1 MASNVPAPEGVE
13 IQEPPTA
20 GAWGEWNPTE
30 DSAHP
35 IRGKHRVIKQR
46 GGLARSSTVL
56 GVGVI
61 AAVGAG
67 GIATAQDR
75 PQVAI
80 SIPSLPDLADGLGL
94 ADGKADDGDHHR
106 DAAAGSSRSA
116 AGGTRAGVV
125 AQQAQAQAQAGAGA
139 GAGEVLLNRIL
150 QQAES
155 QEDAAASQDRAE
167 AERVAQEAAAQEA
180 KAKLEAARQ
189 AADKAAEEARAAA
202 EKEAREAAEAKAKA
216 EAEQAQQ
223 AQQAKAA
230 GSYALPTSAYTLTSH
245 YGDAGSMWSSGY
257 HTGLDFAA
265 PTGTPVKAVAGGK
278 ITSAG
283 WSGAYGYRIVLELA
297 DGTEI
302 WYCHLSSMSV
312 TSGAVGAG
320 DTIGRVG
327 ATGNVTGPHLH
338 LEVRKGGSTMDPLA
352 WLTSKGLN
360 P

>member
-1 MASNVPAPEGVE
+1 MASNLPAPEGIE
-13 IQEPPTA
+13 IQEQPPTA

-30 DSAHP
+30 DSVRP
-35 IRGKHRVIKQR
+35 VRGKHRVAKQR

-80 SIPSLPDLADGLGL
+80 SLPALPDMMTG
-94 ADGKADDGDHHR
+94 GKAQQEEDGSGS
-106 DAAAGSSRSA
+106 AAATGERT
-116 AGGTRAGVV
+116 GII
-125 AQQAQAQAQAGAGA
+125 AQQSAEGPD
-139 GAGEVLLNRIL
+139 AGEVLRNRIL

-155 QEDAAASQDRAE
+155 QQDAAEAKARAD
-167 AERVAQEAAAQEA
+167 AELAAQQAAAQEA
-180 KAKLEAARQ
+180 KQKLEEAR
-189 AADKAAEEARAAA
+189 KAAEEARTQ
-202 EKEAREAAEAKAKA
+202 AEAKAKE
-216 EAEQAQQ
+216 EAE
-223 AQQAKAA
+223 AKAA
-230 GSYALPTSAYTLTSH
+230 EAAAAKAEQERLAQPSGSYSLPTSAYTLTSH
-245 YGDAGSMWSSGY
+245 YGDSGSMWSSGH

-265 PTGTPVKAVAGGK
+265 PTGTPAKAVAAGK

-283 WSGAYGYRIVLELA
+283 WSGAYGYRIVLELP

-312 TSGAVGAG
+312 TSGTVGAG
-320 DTIGRVG
+320 ETIGRVG

-338 LEVRKGGSTMDPLA
+338 LEVRKGGSTQDPLA
-352 WLTSKGLN
+352 WLNSKGLN
-360 P
+360 V

>member
-1 MASNVPAPEGVE
+1 MASNSPAPEGID

-30 DSAHP
+30 DSVRP
-35 IRGKHRVIKQR
+35 VRGKHRVAKQR

-61 AAVGAG
+61 AAVGAS

-80 SIPSLPDLADGLGL
+80 SMPSLPDLMP
-94 ADGKADDGDHHR
+94 
-106 DAAAGSSRSA
+106 
-116 AGGTRAGVV
+116 GGNERAGDGGSGQAADRDGTAGII
-125 AQQAQAQAQAGAGA
+125 AQQADRGAD
-139 GAGEVLLNRIL
+139 AGEILRNRIL

-155 QEDAAASQDRAE
+155 QQGAADAAARAD
-167 AERVAQEAAAQEA
+167 AERIAREAAAQEA
-180 KAKLEAARQ
+180 KGKLEEARRAAEEAKAQ
-189 AADKAAEEARAAA
+189 AEAKAAEEA
-202 EKEAREAAEAKAKA
+202 ESARKAAEAKA
-216 EAEQAQQ
+216 AQERP
-223 AQQAKAA
+223 AA
-230 GSYALPTSAYTLTSH
+230 SAGGWSLPTSAYTLTSH
-245 YGDAGSMWSSGY
+245 YGVSGSMWSSGR

-265 PTGTPVKAVAGGK
+265 PTGTPAKAVGAGK

-283 WSGAYGYRIVLELA
+283 WSGAYGYRIVLELE

-312 TSGAVGAG
+312 TSGSVGAG

-352 WLTSKGLN
+352 WLESKGLN
-360 P
+360 V

>member
-1 MASNVPAPEGVE
+1 MASNLPAPEGIE
-13 IQEPPTA
+13 IQEQPPTA

-30 DSAHP
+30 DSVRP
-35 IRGKHRVIKQR
+35 VRGKHRVAKQR

-80 SIPSLPDLADGLGL
+80 SLPALPDMMTGN
-94 ADGKADDGDHHR
+94 KAQQDDGGSGS
-106 DAAAGSSRSA
+106 AAATGERT
-116 AGGTRAGVV
+116 GII
-125 AQQAQAQAQAGAGA
+125 AQQSAQGAD
-139 GAGEVLLNRIL
+139 AGEVLRNRIL

-155 QEDAAASQDRAE
+155 QQDAAEAKARAE
-167 AERVAQEAAAQEA
+167 AEQAAQQAAAQEA
-180 KAKLEAARQ
+180 KQKLEEAR
-189 AADKAAEEARAAA
+189 KAAEEA
-202 EKEAREAAEAKAKA
+202 KTQAEAKAKE
-216 EAEQAQQ
+216 EAE
-223 AQQAKAA
+223 AKAA
-230 GSYALPTSAYTLTSH
+230 EEAAAKAEQERLAQPAGSYSLPTSAYTLTSH
-245 YGDAGSMWSSGY
+245 YGDSGSMWSSGH

-265 PTGTPVKAVAGGK
+265 PTGTPAKAVAAGK

-283 WSGAYGYRIVLELA
+283 WSGAYGYRIVLELP

-312 TSGAVGAG
+312 TSGTVGAG
-320 DTIGRVG
+320 ETIGRVG

-338 LEVRKGGSTMDPLA
+338 LEVRTGGSTQDPLA
-352 WLTSKGLN
+352 WLNSKGLN
-360 P
+360 V

>member
-1 MASNVPAPEGVE
+1 MASNLPAPEGID

-30 DSAHP
+30 DSVRP
-35 IRGKHRVIKQR
+35 VRGKHRVAKQR

-80 SIPSLPDLADGLGL
+80 SLPSLPSLPDLVTGDKSPQGEGGSGSQGSADE
-94 ADGKADDGDHHR
+94 
-106 DAAAGSSRSA
+106 
-116 AGGTRAGVV
+116 RAGIV
-125 AQQAQAQAQAGAGA
+125 ALQSVQGAD
-139 GAGEVLLNRIL
+139 AGEALRNRIL

-155 QEDAAASQDRAE
+155 QQDAADAKARAD
-167 AERVAQEAAAQEA
+167 AEQAAQQAAAQEA
-180 KAKLEAARQ
+180 KDKLETAR
-189 AADKAAEEARAAA
+189 KAAEEAKAQAEAKAAEEAAA
-202 EKEAREAAEAKAKA
+202 KAAEAKA
-216 EAEQAQQ
+216 EQARL
-223 AQQAKAA
+223 AKPA
-230 GSYALPTSAYTLTSH
+230 GTYSLPTSAYTLTSH
-245 YGDAGSMWSSGY
+245 YGDSGSMWSSGQ

-265 PTGTPVKAVAGGK
+265 PTGTPAKAVAAGK

-283 WSGAYGYRIVLELA
+283 WSGAYGYRIVLELP

-320 DTIGRVG
+320 ETIGRVG

-352 WLTSKGLN
+352 WLESKGLN
-360 P
+360 V